1 MYYLCTR
8 NSKERVFGG
17 VWRAL
22 SGEQVL
28 TIRELLVSYFVEVSG
43 PNGHYIIIGTLANA
57 IEVLLYI
64 IGVSADAIL
73 VLLYIMGTPI
83 YNRYQT

>member
-1 MYYLCTR
+1 MRQPKKVGRKFGGFGTLYYLCTR

-28 TIRELLVSYFVEVSG
+28 TTRVLLVSLFIEVSG
-43 PNGHYIIIGTLANA
+43 PNGHYI
-57 IEVLLYI
+57 
-64 IGVSADAIL
+64 
-73 VLLYIMGTPI
+73 
-83 YNRYQT
+83 

>member
-1 MYYLCTR
+1 MKKIRQTFGGFGKLYYLCTR

-28 TIRELLVSYFVEVSG
+28 TIRELLVSYLVEVSG
-43 PNGHYIIIGTLANA
+43 PNGHYI
-57 IEVLLYI
+57 
-64 IGVSADAIL
+64 
-73 VLLYIMGTPI
+73 
-83 YNRYQT
+83 

>member
-1 MYYLCTR
+1 MYYLRTR

-28 TIRELLVSYFVEVSG
+28 TIRELFVILFVEVSD
-43 PNGHYIIIGTLANA
+43 PNG
-57 IEVLLYI
+57 
-64 IGVSADAIL
+64 
-73 VLLYIMGTPI
+73 
-83 YNRYQT
+83 

>member
-1 MYYLCTR
+1 MRQPKKVGRKFGGFGKLYYLCTR

-28 TIRELLVSYFVEVSG
+28 TTRALLVSFFVEVLG
-43 PNGHYIIIGTLANA
+43 PNGHYI
-57 IEVLLYI
+57 
-64 IGVSADAIL
+64 
-73 VLLYIMGTPI
+73 
-83 YNRYQT
+83 

>member
-1 MYYLCTR
+1 MSLRSLRSLREDQSFLRGWSDIREKKVGRKFGGFGKLYYLCTR

-28 TIRELLVSYFVEVSG
+28 TTRELLVSLFVEVSG
-43 PNGHYIIIGTLANA
+43 SNGHYI
-57 IEVLLYI
+57 
-64 IGVSADAIL
+64 
-73 VLLYIMGTPI
+73 
-83 YNRYQT
+83 

>member
-1 MYYLCTR
+1 MRLKKVGRKFGGFGKMYYLCTR
-8 NSKERVFGG
+8 NSKEWVFGG

-43 PNGHYIIIGTLANA
+43 PNGHYI
-57 IEVLLYI
+57 
-64 IGVSADAIL
+64 
-73 VLLYIMGTPI
+73 
-83 YNRYQT
+83 

>member
-17 VWRAL
+17 VWRSL

-28 TIRELLVSYFVEVSG
+28 TIRELFVSLFVEVPD
-43 PNGHYIIIGTLANA
+43 PNG
-57 IEVLLYI
+57 
-64 IGVSADAIL
+64 
-73 VLLYIMGTPI
+73 
-83 YNRYQT
+83 